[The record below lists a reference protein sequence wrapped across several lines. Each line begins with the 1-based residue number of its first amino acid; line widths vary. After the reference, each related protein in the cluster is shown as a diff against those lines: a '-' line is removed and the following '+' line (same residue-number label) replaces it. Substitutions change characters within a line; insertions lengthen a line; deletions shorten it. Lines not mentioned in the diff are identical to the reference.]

1 MITEWLLGLGATILA
16 WVGSLF
22 PAWTPPPEFTGLGGM
37 ISQLMGWFVG
47 LGVWVPWGV
56 LGACVGIQL
65 AAWAIA
71 LSAKTV
77 RAAVAHIPFVG
88 GHGA

>member
-1 MITEWLLGLGATILA
+1 VISEWFLQMGATILA

-22 PAWTPPPEFTGLGGM
+22 PAWTPPAEFTQMGGLV
-37 ISQLMGWFVG
+37 SQAMGWFVG
-47 LGVWVPWGV
+47 LGVWVPWSV
-56 LGACVGIQL
+56 LTACVTVQL
-65 AAWAIA
+65 AAWALT